1 MDMQKLGKITT
12 GIIDTVIQ
20 NYDIMFNDSIRA
32 AATPD
37 YKCVDLIEVI
47 VYLHNCL
54 WECVYNERYDYMF
67 HWANK
72 IGSYVQDAATIQD
85 CVFRSK

>member
-1 MDMQKLGKITT
+1 MDKQKLKEITCW
-12 GIIDTVIQ
+12 IIDTVIQ
-20 NYDIMFNDSIRA
+20 NYDIMYNDSIRE
-32 AATPD
+32 AATSD
-37 YKCVDLIEVI
+37 SKCVDLIEVI

-54 WECVYNERYDYMF
+54 WECVYNERYNYMF

-85 CVFRSK
+85 CAFRSK